1 MKTFGLKEKKIFVTG
16 VDGFLGQHLRRA
28 LVEEGAYV
36 IGSDVKQSNTAHEL
50 NISSPENVQD
60 YVEIQSILG
69 SKFDGLI
76 NNAALNVK
84 ARDIAEADFDR
95 TLKVNLFGTN
105 NMITKL
111 EPLLDNGASIVNI
124 SSIYASRSPDFN
136 IYDGNEEL
144 YSNISYGISKAGI
157 EQMTRYYAR
166 LYGPRI
172 RVNAIA
178 PGGIYQGHSDDF
190 VSKYA
195 RMVPLQRMANVEEI
209 VNSILFLLS
218 PLSSYINGHVLKVDG
233 GLNA

>member
-1 MKTFGLKEKKIFVTG
+1 
-16 VDGFLGQHLRRA
+16 
-28 LVEEGAYV
+28 
-36 IGSDVKQSNTAHEL
+36 
-50 NISSPENVQD
+50 
-60 YVEIQSILG
+60 
-69 SKFDGLI
+69 
-76 NNAALNVK
+76 LNVK
-84 ARDIAEADFDR
+84 AREIPEADFDR